1 MPNIKPNTPIL
12 AAGDAY
18 QGSQEER
25 EKQAAIADARERE
38 MRCRE
43 LELQHDV
50 LYLELQDRALSAWEA
65 MKEYLHDNYSN
76 LLNRCSFADFM
87 SYCQDATR
95 PHIEAAVSNI
105 VKMQDTED
113 SDAEPEHSYTAI
125 F

>member
-12 AAGDAY
+12 AVGDIY
-18 QGSQEER
+18 QGTQEER

-38 MRCRE
+38 MRYRE
-43 LELQHDV
+43 IELHHDV
-50 LYLELQDRALSAWEA
+50 LYLELQDRALSVWESI
-65 MKEYLHDNYSN
+65 KEYLHDNYSN

-87 SYCQDATR
+87 SYCQDTTR
-95 PHIEAAVSNI
+95 PQIEAAVSTI

-113 SDAEPEHSYTAI
+113 SDAEVEHSYTAI

>member
-1 MPNIKPNTPIL
+1 MPNIKTNTPVL
-12 AAGDAY
+12 AVSDVY

-38 MRCRE
+38 MRRRE
-43 LELQHDV
+43 IELNHDV
-50 LYLELQDRALSAWEA
+50 LYLELQDRALAAWEC

-95 PHIEAAVSNI
+95 PQIEASVSAI
-105 VKMQDTED
+105 VRMQDSED
-113 SDAEPEHSYTAI
+113 SDAEAEHL
-125 F
+125 